1 MSQDSPGL
9 DRALLRLASVV
20 VLGTIMSILD
30 TTIVNVAIETLGRQ
44 LHSSLSSIQWVATG
58 YLLALA
64 TVIPLTG
71 WAMERF
77 GGKRMW
83 MISVTL
89 FLVGSTLCG
98 LAWSTESLV
107 VFRVLQGFGGG
118 MILPIGQAI
127 LAQAAG
133 PQRMGRVMSVIG
145 VPTLLGPILG
155 PVIGGLIVDHFS
167 WRWIFFVNLP
177 VGALALVLAWRIL
190 PSGAR
195 DTPSR
200 LGLVGMLLLSPGL
213 ALVVYGLSELG
224 REGGIGPKVLV
235 GLIGGLGFLV
245 AFGLHA
251 ARARGRALIDLS
263 LFRDRA
269 FAAASGTVFIF
280 GVSLFG
286 AMLILPLYYQVV
298 RGESALSAGLLLA
311 PQGVGAAM
319 AMPIAGRL
327 TDRLGAG
334 KIVPVGVIVALV
346 GTGAFTQLTATT
358 SFSVLA
364 VALWVRGIGLGM
376 TMMPSMAA
384 AYQTLERAAVPRA
397 TSAINII
404 RTVGGSFGT
413 AVLTVVLQRRIV
425 AEIPGATG
433 DLESLRGGAAQA
445 AEPLAAAF
453 GSTFWVAVG
462 LTALALIPAWF
473 LPRRAPKVYNLAV
486 MKDGQLS
493 QKDGRYE
500 LRFVRELSH
509 PVGKV
514 WEAVTSPAGLSAW
527 FPFDVVGERSTGAAL
542 RFVFREGEGEPFE
555 GSMLEY
561 TPQSAVELAW
571 GGDETLRMELSP
583 SGADGCVLTLIN
595 RFDEVGKAAR
605 DAAGWHACLDALG
618 ASLAGSSIDAAGVGG
633 EVHPAYVE
641 RFGPEA
647 ATIGPPA

>member
-1 MSQDSPGL
+1 MGL

-30 TTIVNVAIETLGRQ
+30 TTIVNVAIETLGRD
-44 LHSSLSSIQWVATG
+44 LHASLSSIQWVSTG

-71 WAMERF
+71 WSMERF

-83 MISVTL
+83 MLSVTL
-89 FLVGSTLCG
+89 FLLGSTLCG

-177 VGALALVLAWRIL
+177 VGALALILAWRIL
-190 PSGAR
+190 PSAER
-195 DTPSR
+195 DTRSR
-200 LGLVGMLLLSPGL
+200 LDVVGMLLLSPGL

-224 REGGIGPKVLV
+224 REGGVGPKVLI

-245 AFGLHA
+245 AFGWHA
-251 ARARGRALIDLS
+251 ARARGRALIDIS

-298 RGESALSAGLLLA
+298 RGQSALSAGLLLA

-334 KIVPVGVIVALV
+334 RIVPFGVIVACL
-346 GTGAFTQLTATT
+346 GTGVYTQLTAST
-358 SFSVLA
+358 SFTVLGF
-364 VALWVRGIGLGM
+364 ALWVRGIGLGM

-384 AYQTLERAAVPRA
+384 AYQTLNRAAVPRA
-397 TSAINII
+397 TSTINII
-404 RTVGGSFGT
+404 RTIGGSLGT
-413 AVLTVVLQRRIV
+413 AVLTVVLQRQIV
-425 AEIPGATG
+425 ATIPGANG
-433 DLESLRGGAAQA
+433 ELGGLPAGAGTSDA
-445 AEPLAAAF
+445 LAAAF
-453 GSTFWVAVG
+453 GHTFWWAVG
-462 LTALALIPAWF
+462 LTAIGLIPALF
-473 LPRRAPKVYNLAV
+473 LPR
-486 MKDGQLS
+486 
-493 QKDGRYE
+493 
-500 LRFVRELSH
+500 H
-509 PVGKV
+509 P
-514 WEAVTSPAGLSAW
+514 
-527 FPFDVVGERSTGAAL
+527 
-542 RFVFREGEGEPFE
+542 
-555 GSMLEY
+555 
-561 TPQSAVELAW
+561 
-571 GGDETLRMELSP
+571 P
-583 SGADGCVLTLIN
+583 SI
-595 RFDEVGKAAR
+595 
-605 DAAGWHACLDALG
+605 
-618 ASLAGSSIDAAGVGG
+618 
-633 EVHPAYVE
+633 
-641 RFGPEA
+641 
-647 ATIGPPA
+647 

>member
-1 MSQDSPGL
+1 MAWVGL
-9 DRALLRLASVV
+9 DRALWRLASVV

-30 TTIVNVAIETLGRQ
+30 TTIVNVAIETLGRE
-44 LHSSLSSIQWVATG
+44 LHASLSSIQWVATG

-98 LAWSTESLV
+98 LAWSTESLI

-118 MILPIGQAI
+118 MILLIGQAI

-177 VGALALVLAWRIL
+177 VGVVALALAAGIL
-190 PSGAR
+190 PTAAR
-195 DTPSR
+195 DTRSP
-200 LGLVGMLLLSPGL
+200 LDLVGLALLSPGL
-213 ALVVYGLSELG
+213 VLIVYGLSEFGTQG
-224 REGGIGPKVLV
+224 RLAWQVLV
-235 GLIGGLGFLV
+235 GLVGGALLV
-245 AFGLHA
+245 GAFVLHA
-251 ARARGRALIDLS
+251 RRDQALIDIS

-269 FAAASGTVFIF
+269 FSAASGTVFIF

-311 PQGVGAAM
+311 PQGVGAAI

-334 KIVPVGVIVALV
+334 RVVPFGVVTACL
-346 GTGAFTQLTATT
+346 GTAAYTQLTATT
-358 SFSVLA
+358 PYALLG

-384 AYQTLERAAVPRA
+384 AYQTLERPAVPRA
-397 TSAINII
+397 TSTINII
-404 RTVGGSFGT
+404 RTIGGSFGT

-433 DLESLRGGAAQA
+433 DLGSLHGGAPAA

-453 GSTFWVAVG
+453 GTTFWVAVA
-462 LTALALIPAWF
+462 LTAAALIPAAF
-473 LPRRAPKVYNLAV
+473 LPRHPPVYNLLV
-486 MKDGQLS
+486 MKDGELLQS
-493 QKDGRYE
+493 DGRFE

-509 PVGKV
+509 PVEKV
-514 WEAVTSPAGLSAW
+514 WEAV
-527 FPFDVVGERSTGAAL
+527 
-542 RFVFREGEGEPFE
+542 
-555 GSMLEY
+555 
-561 TPQSAVELAW
+561 
-571 GGDETLRMELSP
+571 
-583 SGADGCVLTLIN
+583 
-595 RFDEVGKAAR
+595 
-605 DAAGWHACLDALG
+605 
-618 ASLAGSSIDAAGVGG
+618 
-633 EVHPAYVE
+633 
-641 RFGPEA
+641 
-647 ATIGPPA
+647 

>member
-1 MSQDSPGL
+1 M
-9 DRALLRLASVV
+9 DRALWRFASVV

-64 TVIPLTG
+64 TVVPLTG

-89 FLVGSTLCG
+89 FLAGSTLCG

-177 VGALALVLAWRIL
+177 VGVVALALAARIL
-190 PSGAR
+190 PASRR
-195 DTPSR
+195 DTRSP
-200 LGLVGMLLLSPGL
+200 LDVVGLALLSPGL
-213 ALVVYGLSELG
+213 VLIVYGLSEFGTQG
-224 REGGIGPKVLV
+224 RLAWQVLV
-235 GLIGGLGFLV
+235 GLVGGALLV
-245 AFGLHA
+245 LAFVLHA
-251 ARARGRALIDLS
+251 RREHALIDIH

-298 RGESALSAGLLLA
+298 RAESALEAGLLLA

-319 AMPIAGRL
+319 MMPIAGRL
-327 TDRLGAG
+327 TDKLGAG
-334 KIVPVGVIVALV
+334 KIVPFGVIVAVL
-346 GTGAFTQLTATT
+346 GTAVYTQLEADT
-358 SFSVLA
+358 SYWVLGL
-364 VALWVRGIGLGM
+364 ALYVRGLGLGS

-384 AYQTLERAAVPRA
+384 AYQTLDRAAVPRA
-397 TSAINII
+397 TSMINII
-404 RTVGGSFGT
+404 RTVGGSLGT
-413 AVLTVVLQRRIV
+413 AVLTVVLERRIV
-425 AEIPGATG
+425 ANVQGASG
-433 DLESLRGGAAQA
+433 DLGSLGGVAAARAAQ
-445 AEPLAAAF
+445 PLSHAF
-453 GSTFWVAVG
+453 AQTFWWACA
-462 LTALALIPAWF
+462 LTAVALIPA
-473 LPRRAPKVYNLAV
+473 
-486 MKDGQLS
+486 
-493 QKDGRYE
+493 
-500 LRFVRELSH
+500 
-509 PVGKV
+509 
-514 WEAVTSPAGLSAW
+514 
-527 FPFDVVGERSTGAAL
+527 
-542 RFVFREGEGEPFE
+542 
-555 GSMLEY
+555 
-561 TPQSAVELAW
+561 
-571 GGDETLRMELSP
+571 
-583 SGADGCVLTLIN
+583 
-595 RFDEVGKAAR
+595 
-605 DAAGWHACLDALG
+605 
-618 ASLAGSSIDAAGVGG
+618 
-633 EVHPAYVE
+633 
-641 RFGPEA
+641 
-647 ATIGPPA
+647 